1 MKNEPTPHSMRI
13 IVLSDIHANLAAL
26 ERVLADLPAHDEL
39 YCLGDIVGYGPDPNE
54 VIEAL
59 QAHSPTVVL
68 AGNHDYAAVT
78 GNASGFVD
86 HAVKAIKWTRSQLS
100 KNNLDY
106 LKTLTPSARHEAQG
120 VEIAMFHGSPRDP
133 LNEYVFPGT
142 QPSLLKRLL
151 ELSKAGLLLQGH
163 THVPMSFRDR
173 HALLLNPGS
182 IGQPRDG
189 DPRASYI
196 VLDMETK
203 EMAHRIRRV
212 QYEID
217 RTAKSI
223 LENGLPSFLA
233 ERLSLGI

>member
-1 MKNEPTPHSMRI
+1 MRI

-26 ERVLADLPAHDEL
+26 ERVLADLPSYDEL

-54 VIEAL
+54 VIETL
-59 QAHSPTVVL
+59 QTHRPTIVL
-68 AGNHDYAAVT
+68 AGNHDYAVVT

-86 HAVKAIKWTRSQLS
+86 YAVKAIQWTRSQLS

-106 LKTLTPSARHEAQG
+106 LKALAPSARHKAQG
-120 VEIAMFHGSPRDP
+120 IEIAMFHGSPRDP

-142 QPSLLKRLL
+142 QSSLLKRLL
-151 ELSKAGLLLQGH
+151 ELSKAELLLQGH

-173 HALLLNPGS
+173 DALLLNPGS

-189 DPRASYI
+189 DTRASYI
-196 VLDMETK
+196 VLEMERDK
-203 EMAHRIRRV
+203 MAHKIRRV